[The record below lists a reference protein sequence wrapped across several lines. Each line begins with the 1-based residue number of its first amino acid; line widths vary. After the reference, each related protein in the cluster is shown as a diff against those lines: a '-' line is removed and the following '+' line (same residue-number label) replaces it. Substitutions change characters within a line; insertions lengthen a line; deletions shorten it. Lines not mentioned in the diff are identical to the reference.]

1 MLVKRKVSQ
10 TKGLDPNTIQ
20 DKVLD
25 LGSIRGKGLEIA
37 SEESTKATELV
48 KKLLTKKEPW
58 LDSKS
63 KELLKNLIAKHGS
76 GIKRF

>member
-1 MLVKRKVSQ
+1 MLVKRKVLQ
-10 TKGLDPNTIQ
+10 TKGLDP
-20 DKVLD
+20 
-25 LGSIRGKGLEIA
+25 RGKGLEIA
-37 SEESTKATELV
+37 PEEGTKATELV
-48 KKLLTKKEPW
+48 KKLLTKKEPR